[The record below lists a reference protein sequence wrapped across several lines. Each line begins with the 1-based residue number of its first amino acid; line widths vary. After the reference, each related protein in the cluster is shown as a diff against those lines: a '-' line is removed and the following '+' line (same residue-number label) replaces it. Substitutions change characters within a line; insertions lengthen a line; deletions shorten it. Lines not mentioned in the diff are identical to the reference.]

1 MTRMRL
7 VGSVLSLTL
16 LAASPAAAQLCTGN
30 PSLAYSPYQVSIAA
44 SFNEGARSVDLGA
57 AAGGQTIFGGAGLTI
72 VNFTDIDVKTAGVFG
87 YVGAELAADRDSKIM
102 ICPIARL
109 TVLAG
114 PDIGPVD
121 SSTTGLEGGGAIGLT
136 IYDVGDIQVVPF
148 FGLAVTY
155 TRLRSEFAGVTTTV
169 SDTGGRADLGVGFMF
184 NRTAGITPSISIP
197 FETGNSDTTFTIRF
211 SYNFGR

>member
-7 VGSVLSLTL
+7 VGSVLLLTL
-16 LAASPAAAQLCTGN
+16 LAASPAAAQLCIGN
-30 PSLAYSPYQVSIAA
+30 PSLAYSPYQVSIGA

-87 YVGAELAADRDSKIM
+87 YIGAELAAERDSKIM
-102 ICPIARL
+102 ICPIARID
-109 TVLAG
+109 VLAG

-136 IYDVGDIQVVPF
+136 IYDAGDIQVVPF
-148 FGLAVTY
+148 FGLALTY
-155 TRLRSEFAGVTTTV
+155 TRLRSEFASVTTTV

-184 NRTAGITPSISIP
+184 NKTAGITPLISIP
-197 FETGNSDTTFTIRF
+197 FETGNTDTTFTIRF
-211 SYNFGR
+211 AFNWGR